1 VRAPPRAKPLRGPE
15 LGRRGSVR
23 RGRQV
28 IRVLKLRSAIS
39 LAPGG
44 LTVPELLRAIGEPCS
59 RRTLYRDLEHLQA
72 IGYPLRSEEGKW
84 MVDERQRQRR
94 GSPNDLPFE
103 ADELL
108 ALALAEQLLAP
119 LGGSWLASPL
129 ASVRAKVAAALP
141 PVVRE
146 FCEELASTEVATLFA
161 TGNYSQHSGTLSAID
176 EAIHKQHV
184 LAIDYAAPGKPAQ
197 RRVVEPYAIWF
208 AAGRVYLVAHCR
220 EAGALRTFAVSRML
234 AASVLDEPFDPPADF
249 DVEAY
254 VTRGFGVWQGPVC
267 DVVLD
272 FSPEVAHLPSERRFH
287 QSQTLEPLPDG
298 AVRLRMTAAGL
309 PEMAAWIAGFGGRV
323 RVRQPDELREAV
335 RRIHREGLAQDDEA
349 GRRSRAMKQGDEA
362 GR

>member
-1 VRAPPRAKPLRGPE
+1 VRDAARAKPLRGPE
-15 LGRRGSVR
+15 VGRRGSVR

-28 IRVLKLRSAIS
+28 IRVLKLRSAIT

-84 MVDERQRQRR
+84 RVDDRQRR

-141 PVVRE
+141 PVVRA

-161 TGNYSQHSGTLSAID
+161 TGHYSQHSGTLSAID
-176 EAIHKQHV
+176 EAIQKQHV
-184 LAIDYAAPGKPAQ
+184 LALEYAAPGKPTQ
-197 RRVVEPYAIWF
+197 RRIVEPYAIWF

-220 EAGALRTFAVSRML
+220 EAEALRTFAVARML
-234 AASVLDEPFDPPADF
+234 AAAVLDEPFDPPADF

-254 VTRGFGVWQGPVC
+254 VTRGFGVWHGPVC

-287 QSQTLEPLPDG
+287 HSQTFEPLPGG

-323 RVRQPDELREAV
+323 RARQPTELGEAV
-335 RRIHREGLAQDDEA
+335 RRIHREALEQDGEQDDE
-349 GRRSRAMKQGDEA
+349 GSDLG
-362 GR
+362 

>member
-1 VRAPPRAKPLRGPE
+1 VHDAARAKPLRGKAI
-15 LGRRGSVR
+15 GRHGGSR

-28 IRVLKLRSAIS
+28 IRVLKLRSAIE

-44 LTVPELLRAIGEPCS
+44 LTVPELRRAIGEPCS

-72 IGYPLRSEEGKW
+72 IGFPLRSADGRW
-84 MVDERQRQRR
+84 TVDKRR
-94 GSPNDLPFE
+94 GSPNELPFQ

-119 LGGSWLASPL
+119 LGGAWLAGPL
-129 ASVRAKVAAALP
+129 ASVRAKVAVALP
-141 PVVRE
+141 PAVRG

-161 TGNYSQHSGTLSAID
+161 TGHYSEHSATLSAID
-176 EAIHKQHV
+176 EAMHKQHV
-184 LAIDYAAPGKPAQ
+184 LAIEYAAPGKPAQ
-197 RRVVEPYAIWF
+197 RRVVAPYALWF

-220 EAGALRTFAVSRML
+220 EAEALRTFAVSCMF
-234 AASVLDEPFDPPADF
+234 AAAVLDEPFDPPADF

-254 VTRGFGVWQGPVC
+254 VTRGFGVWQGPVH

-272 FSPEVAHLPSERRFH
+272 FSQEVAHLPGERRFH
-287 QSQTLEPLPDG
+287 QSQTVEALAGG

-335 RRIHREGLAQDDEA
+335 RRIHREGLELEEGDEGDDAGDDE
-349 GRRSRAMKQGDEA
+349 GSDLG
-362 GR
+362 